1 MSNELDYD
9 LFLKLSE
16 TVLYQHIYPY
26 LYQFPPKDL
35 LNEIQQYPNLKIE
48 LYRVYDM
55 PGDQNILYF
64 DLLSFMNKRTV
75 SLMNIDKGR
84 ENILRRHFMLKNYS
98 ANELLEFYTQ
108 YFSVNKVKDID
119 TKCGILW
126 GLFTNDERIRFINRR
141 LSFLESHL

>member
-1 MSNELDYD
+1 MTSDLDHD
-9 LFLKLSE
+9 LFSKLSE
-16 TVLYQHIYPY
+16 TILYQHVYPY

-48 LYRVYDM
+48 LHRVYDM
-55 PGDQNILYF
+55 PQEQNVLYF

-75 SLMNIDKGR
+75 SLINIDKGR

-119 TKCGILW
+119 TKCGILL
-126 GLFTNDERIRFINRR
+126 GLFTQDERIRFINRR

>member
-1 MSNELDYD
+1 MSNELDYG
-9 LFLKLSE
+9 LFSKLSE
-16 TVLYQHIYPY
+16 TILYQHIYPY

-55 PGDQNILYF
+55 PGEQNILYF

-75 SLMNIDKGR
+75 SLINIDKGR

-108 YFSVNKVKDID
+108 YFSVNKVKDIY